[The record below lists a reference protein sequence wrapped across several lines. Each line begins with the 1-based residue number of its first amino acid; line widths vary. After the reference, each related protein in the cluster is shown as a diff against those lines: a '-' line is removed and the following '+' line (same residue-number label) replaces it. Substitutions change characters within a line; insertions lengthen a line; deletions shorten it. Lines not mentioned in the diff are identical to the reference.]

1 MNSFSLVGALTKDPE
16 QKGSGE
22 SRLCRLRLAE
32 ANGHPD
38 HPLYINVS
46 VFGPQAETCQAHL
59 QKGRQ
64 VAVVGRLRFREWQRV
79 DGQRRSEYWIVADRV
94 DFLARPAK
102 KDPSSTATPEPSPA
116 PG

>member
-22 SRLCRLRLAE
+22 NRLCRLRLAE

-46 VFGPQAETCQAHL
+46 VFGPQAESCQEHL
-59 QKGRQ
+59 RKGRQ

-79 DGQRRSEYWIVADRV
+79 DGQRRSEYWILADRV
-94 DFLARPAK
+94 DFLARPTTPIATT
-102 KDPSSTATPEPSPA
+102 DPSPVPA
-116 PG
+116 